1 MMRYLKLIILI
12 IFTFSSLTVSAQD
25 EDIITPQDLAPEQG
39 QFIEVN
45 GVEIYFEDYGVAD
58 NPTMILLHGFGGSSF
73 TWRDNISSLVD
84 AGYRVVTFDRPP
96 FGLSDKSLE
105 TDYTTSA
112 QLDYMLGLMG
122 ALEIDRATLVGHSA
136 GGGIISYFSTL
147 YPERVDALVFVAGA
161 VPIPRD
167 VVVTDDDSDDDDSGL
182 GSLFELAGS
191 LDPASS
197 VSQNLVQS
205 FLTPERFV
213 ELLSSAYYDPAI
225 VTDEIAEGY
234 QLPLQITGWEIG
246 FISYFASRNETLEFD
261 LDAFSTLDI
270 PISIIW
276 GEDDTWVPISAGEAL
291 AEFFPNSTFITY
303 PLVGHL
309 PMEENPEQFNTDLL
323 AFIDTV
329 YE

>member
-1 MMRYLKLIILI
+1 MRYLRLTIVMILI
-12 IFTFSSLTVSAQD
+12 FSAFTISAQD
-25 EDIITPQDLAPEQG
+25 EDIITPQYLAPEQG
-39 QFIEVN
+39 QFIAINDVD
-45 GVEIYFEDYGVAD
+45 IYFEDYGEAD
-58 NPTMILLHGFGGSSF
+58 NPTVILLHGFGGSSF
-73 TWRDNISSLVD
+73 TWRDNISPLVD

-112 QLDYMLGLMG
+112 QLSYMLGLMDV
-122 ALEIDRATLVGHSA
+122 LEIDSATLVGHSA

-167 VVVTDDDSDDDDSGL
+167 VAVTDDNSDDDDSAL
-182 GSLFELAGS
+182 DSLFELAGS
-191 LDPASS
+191 LDPASP

-225 VTDEIAEGY
+225 VTDEIATGY
-234 QLPLQITGWEIG
+234 QLPLQVTGWEIG

-261 LDAFSTLDI
+261 LDAFDTLDI

-276 GEDDTWVPISAGEAL
+276 GEDDTWVPISAGESL
-291 AEFFPNSTFITY
+291 TTFFPNSTFITY

-309 PMEENPEQFNTDLL
+309 PMEENPEQFNADLL
-323 AFIDTV
+323 AFIDSV